1 MDAGEI
7 RGSCGI
13 AGAVRSDQVTVLA
26 LRKIAAALHV
36 DPAEEMD
43 AGVDVAEHPQEFRI
57 AGDLGH
63 ALMEAFIQLQEM
75 LDRRALLR
83 LEAVLEIDVNGSEQ
97 FVGPPLAG
105 ELHNG
110 DTEPDPGHVEHNNS
124 INLPTPEPK
133 TE

>member
-83 LEAVLEIDVNGSEQ
+83 LDAVLEIDVHGSEP
-97 FVGPPLAG
+97 FIGRPLAG

-110 DTEPDPGHVEHNNS
+110 DFD
-124 INLPTPEPK
+124 PEPSLVK
-133 TE
+133 IENILP